1 MDRLGGRRAG
11 RLVVSPEEE
20 PARGYFFV
28 FVSEIQSSSHHQ
40 AWIITKAVSIAIYC
54 IYFI

>member
-28 FVSEIQSSSHHQ
+28 FVPEIQSSSHHQ
-40 AWIITKAVSIAIYC
+40 AWIITKAVLIAIYC